1 MIKKSFLWL
10 HKWLG
15 LITGIVVFLVS
26 ITGCIYVFHDDLK
39 LLFYADKYFTHSRPS
54 ADKIPLPLSKLIPL
68 AQEQLDKGEV
78 ISRVD
83 LYPASNRTWV
93 FRALKINEEA
103 FGYRNYHIY
112 NKRVFINPYSG
123 EVQAVEN
130 TKYEFFQVVLQM
142 HMNLLLGKKV
152 GHPVVGYSTVIFAVL
167 LITGLV
173 LWWPKKWT
181 KRSVKQSFS
190 LDLRLSWKRI
200 NYDLHNVLGFYNLL
214 FALIICI
221 TGLVFSFPAFKTYYI
236 ESLNKLSTETV
247 KMKDDF
253 EPVPQKFE
261 SSLDNALSFALHK
274 HPNADMMSIR
284 LRDSTEEFHD
294 IQIRMFKDRTGK
306 FKWYY
311 FNQSDGQVSKVKSSE
326 FGKTGD
332 KLAGLNFDL
341 HVGSIGGYPTK
352 ILAFIASLIC
362 ASLPITG
369 TLVWWNKRKPKGK
382 SRVKKGISIPAR
394 RISS

>member
-26 ITGCIYVFHDDLK
+26 ITGCIYVFQDDLK
-39 LLFYADKYFTHSRPS
+39 LLFYPDKYFTQSS
-54 ADKIPLPLSKLIPL
+54 SDNKIPLPLSQLITL
-68 AQEQLDKGEV
+68 AQEQVEKEEV

-83 LYPASNRTWV
+83 LYPASDRTWV

-103 FGYRNYHIY
+103 FGHWNYQVY

-142 HMNLLLGKKV
+142 HMNLLLGKKA
-152 GHPVVGYSTVIFAVL
+152 GHPLVGYSTVIFIVL
-167 LITGLV
+167 LITGMV

-181 KRSVKQSFS
+181 KRSAKQSFS
-190 LDLRLSWKRI
+190 LDFKLAWKRL
-200 NYDLHNVLGFYNLL
+200 NYDLHNVLGFYSLI

-221 TGLVFSFPAFKTYYI
+221 TGLVFSFPAFKTFYVDN
-236 ESLNKLSTETV
+236 LNKLSAETE
-247 KMKDDF
+247 KKKDNF
-253 EPVPQKFE
+253 EPVPQKLE
-261 SSLDNALSFALHK
+261 SSLDNALTFALQK
-274 HPNADMMSIR
+274 HPDADMMSIR

-294 IQIRMFKDRTGK
+294 IQIRMLKDRTGK
-306 FKWYY
+306 FNWYY

-326 FGKTGD
+326 NGKVGD

-341 HVGSIGGYPTK
+341 HVGSIGGYPIK

-362 ASLPITG
+362 ASLPVTG
-369 TLVWWNKRKPKGK
+369 FLVWWNKKKPKNK
-382 SRVKKGISIPAR
+382 SRVKKGRKIPAR
-394 RISS
+394 RASS